1 MVRGGGRGCWGV
13 PAPQPCVLPASSPG
27 MPRPRVAAW
36 QGLGSPGRALEELG
50 RLSQPGSHMLQVF
63 GSPVLRA
70 VPVCLTGH
78 GWLEPL
84 ILDYLQA
91 RESLCRAKGQ

>member
-1 MVRGGGRGCWGV
+1 
-13 PAPQPCVLPASSPG
+13 
-27 MPRPRVAAW
+27 
-36 QGLGSPGRALEELG
+36 
-50 RLSQPGSHMLQVF
+50 MLQVF